1 MNLRINKMTL
11 TNFKG
16 IRERTIN
23 FGNHTNINGKNATGK
38 TTLATAYFWLF
49 SNTDY
54 DLKSNPDI
62 YPVGLEEGCPSVEID
77 MTIDEKPVKMRK
89 TQTRKVTES
98 NGTKKV
104 ALTNTYS
111 VNEVPLSERDMQKK
125 LSDMG
130 FDFEKINLLAN
141 PNAFISAKKDEQRKI
156 LFSMASSLTDLEVA
170 LKLENVKE
178 SAKLLESYSMDE
190 IRAMQKATLS
200 KINENYGKKGEILVA
215 KIEGL
220 ELSKVDLDFA
230 ELELLKNSINE
241 KIEKN
246 QDAQRVANQINSEL
260 EELHTNDMALQF
272 EYSAIYQKEENE
284 KKEYENQLK
293 QKRREVEEKA
303 NDLDR
308 IIRQTKNEV
317 SIYENAVSRYEA
329 LAKTFKDAIKEA
341 KALSFNED
349 SLLCPTCGQ
358 LLQFDRQEEIKA
370 DFEKRKQAAIERA
383 ENDLKENAS
392 LLAIK
397 KSELAELGKKLQK
410 AMDDRASLETVLKQP
425 VNALQGH
432 MDEPNPYGDE
442 KDRLQK
448 AISEVQKAIEDKK
461 ATMPNMSVLKSEELE
476 LQGQLRDCEIQLSK
490 ADDNSRIDDKIAELR
505 EQQIKYEQQRADSE
519 KILFQLDEIQ
529 KAKNEL
535 LTEEINKHFKLVRW
549 EMFTYLKNGNY
560 AEACNCFVG
569 DKELGSALNNALQIQ
584 AKVDICNG
592 LQNFFDKHLPIWID
606 NSEALDTENQ
616 DHVKADTQ
624 IIMLRVTDDKELT
637 VKEI

>member
-1 MNLRINKMTL
+1 MNLKIDKMTL

-49 SNTDY
+49 LNTDY
-54 DLKSNPDI
+54 DLKNNPDI

-77 MTIDEKPVKMRK
+77 MTIDEKPVKIRK

-130 FDFEKINLLAN
+130 FDFEKFNLLAN

-241 KIEKN
+241 KITAN

-260 EELHTNDMALQF
+260 EELHKNDMALQF
-272 EYSAIYQKEENE
+272 EYSAVCQKEEDE
-284 KKEYENQLK
+284 KREYENQLN

-303 NDLDR
+303 SDLDR
-308 IIRQTKNEV
+308 IIRQIKNEV
-317 SIYENAVSRYEA
+317 SIYEQA
-329 LAKTFKDAIKEA
+329 FKHSENEKAEWEKKIAET
-341 KALSFNED
+341 KALVMDESKTYCPVCNRKYAESKVASIIANFEQEKANKIA
-349 SLLCPTCGQ
+349 SL
-358 LLQFDRQEEIKA
+358 EELIKGN
-370 DFEKRKQAAIERA
+370 Q
-383 ENDLKENAS
+383 S

-397 KSELAELGKKLQK
+397 RAERDELDRKLEKAIKDRQELEIILN
-410 AMDDRASLETVLKQP
+410 QP
-425 VNALQGH
+425 VNVLQGH

-442 KDRLQK
+442 KDRLTK
-448 AISEVQKAIEDKK
+448 AISEVKKAIEDKK

-490 ADDNSRIDDKIAELR
+490 ADDNSRIDNKITELR

-616 DHVKADTQ
+616 GHVKADTQ